1 MTPAR
6 LPPHRAEVVSPD
18 AESPRLQGLPP
29 LVSQHTRVLVLGS
42 FPGVA
47 SLAAQQYYGHPRNHF
62 WPIMAGVFSGL
73 DAFQGACPF
82 TQVMGSYETC
92 KSQVPASYADRC
104 AWLLAG
110 GVGLWDVY
118 ASCQR
123 QGSLDADIRQP
134 QVNDFARI
142 LALCPQLRLIAHNG
156 GESFKH
162 ARHTQ
167 ALGVP
172 VVRLPSTSPANASW
186 SFERKKAAWQAALG
200 PALSPPCGA
209 PQVFRV
215 RGSPLHQTC

>member
-1 MTPAR
+1 M
-6 LPPHRAEVVSPD
+6 VSPD

-42 FPGVA
+42 FPGAA

-62 WPIMAGVFSGL
+62 WPIMAGVFREL
-73 DAFQGACPF
+73 HAFQGSCAL
-82 TQVMGSYETC
+82 TESTDSYETC
-92 KSQVPASYADRC
+92 KSQVPADYADRC

-186 SFERKKAAWQAALG
+186 SFGRKKAAWQVALG
-200 PALSPPCGA
+200 PVLSPRCGA
-209 PQVFRV
+209 PQVFLA

>member
-42 FPGVA
+42 FPGAA

-62 WPIMAGVFSGL
+62 WPIMAGVFREL
-73 DAFQGACPF
+73 HAFQGSCAL
-82 TQVMGSYETC
+82 TESTDSYEIC
-92 KSQVPASYADRC
+92 KCQVPTSYADRC

-172 VVRLPSTSPANASW
+172 VVMLPSTSPANASW
-186 SFERKKAAWQAALG
+186 SFGRKKAAWQAALG
-200 PALSPPCGA
+200 PVLSPRCGA
-209 PQVFRV
+209 PQVFLA

>member
-18 AESPRLQGLPP
+18 PASPRLQGLPP
-29 LVSQHTRVLVLGS
+29 LVSPHTRVLVLGS
-42 FPGVA
+42 FPGAA

-62 WPIMAGVFSGL
+62 WPIMAGVFHDL
-73 DAFQGACPF
+73 QAFQVSGACQES
-82 TQVMGSYETC
+82 TGSYETC

-134 QVNDFARI
+134 QANDFARI

-186 SFERKKAAWQAALG
+186 SFVRKKAAWQAALG
-200 PALSPPCGA
+200 PVLSPPCGA
-209 PQVFRV
+209 PQVFRA

>member
-1 MTPAR
+1 MPT
-6 LPPHRAEVVSPD
+6 
-18 AESPRLQGLPP
+18 
-29 LVSQHTRVLVLGS
+29 
-42 FPGVA
+42 
-47 SLAAQQYYGHPRNHF
+47 
-62 WPIMAGVFSGL
+62 
-73 DAFQGACPF
+73 
-82 TQVMGSYETC
+82 
-92 KSQVPASYADRC
+92 SYADRC

-172 VVRLPSTSPANASW
+172 VVRLPSTSPANAI
-186 SFERKKAAWQAALG
+186 FTVDRLIEAWEEAVG
-200 PALSPPCGA
+200 PLLENA
-209 PQVFRV
+209 
-215 RGSPLHQTC
+215 